1 MTKPTDD
8 LEAVRIVAEALQ
20 GFDAGDQERII
31 RWARE
36 KLGLVALPAQ
46 PPRPASVQPAPV
58 APFTQPAPPVAVVTP
73 PAAPVIAAPPP
84 PAAIPINRNRPI
96 VERPVV
102 EVPEVKQPVVEQ
114 LALEQTEV
122 EQLELEPSEQPPASV
137 NILVPAPEEKNR
149 AFTVIGI
156 ILLAVAV
163 VFLIVMI
170 MTKAR

>member
-46 PPRPASVQPAPV
+46 PPRPASVPAPPV
-58 APFTQPAPPVAVVTP
+58 APIAQPAPPVAAVAP
-73 PAAPVIAAPPP
+73 PAP
-84 PAAIPINRNRPI
+84 PAAIPINRSRPI

-102 EVPEVKQPVVEQ
+102 EVPQAEQQVVEQ

-137 NILVPAPEEKNR
+137 NMLVPAPEEKNR

>member
-20 GFDAGDQERII
+20 GFDARDQERII

-36 KLGLVALPAQ
+36 KLGHAASPAQ
-46 PPRPASVQPAPV
+46 QPPAARVQAPPVAPV
-58 APFTQPAPPVAVVTP
+58 AQPAPPVAVVAP
-73 PAAPVIAAPPP
+73 PAP
-84 PAAIPINRNRPI
+84 PAAIPINRSRPI
-96 VERPVV
+96 IERPVV
-102 EVPEVKQPVVEQ
+102 EPPHVEQPIVQQ
-114 LALEQTEV
+114 LALEHTEV
-122 EQLELEPSEQPPASV
+122 EQFEAQPVDLEPVEQQPSSV
-137 NILVPAPEEKNR
+137 NILPPAPEEKNR

-170 MTKAR
+170 LTKAK

>member
-20 GFDAGDQERII
+20 GFDARDQERII

-46 PPRPASVQPAPV
+46 PLPTASEQIPPTARFDP
-58 APFTQPAPPVAVVTP
+58 PAPP
-73 PAAPVIAAPPP
+73 AATSASK
-84 PAAIPINRNRPI
+84 NLKI

-102 EVPEVKQPVVEQ
+102 EVPEAEEP
-114 LALEQTEV
+114 EV
-122 EQLELEPSEQPPASV
+122 EQSVVEELEIEQPEVERPEGEQPGAV
-137 NILVPAPEEKNR
+137 NILMPAPEHKNR
-149 AFTVIGI
+149 VFMVIGI
-156 ILLAVAV
+156 ILMTVAV

-170 MTKAR
+170 ASQAK